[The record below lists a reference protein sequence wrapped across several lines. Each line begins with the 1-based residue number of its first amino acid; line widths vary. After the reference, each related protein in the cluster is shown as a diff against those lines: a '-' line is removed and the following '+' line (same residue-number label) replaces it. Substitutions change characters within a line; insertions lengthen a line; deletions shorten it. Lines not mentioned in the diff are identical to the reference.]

1 MQAKP
6 LSFPSLL
13 AILFAHLPRR
23 RVLAHWLPA
32 LALALAGLLGSSMAQ
47 ATIYTFNGSADV
59 YGCSR
64 AGTVYTCPYPAYLD
78 YDDGIIINNGVTVR
92 VTNNVSVQYGQSL
105 QMSGTA
111 KLIVTGYLN
120 ISAINPANLRVSGGT
135 IDVGGTMSVG
145 AIAQTMT
152 ANIIAGAVQLGTDRV
167 TINGTVASRGVVNM
181 SSYSRINAPAGST
194 AVSGTVISTG
204 AGVTITGNVVAT
216 SRFTLESGST
226 VDGSVTAP
234 VFDMRPASSKL
245 TGNVL
250 ATTSVTVGSGNS
262 IIGNVDT
269 GNLLLQASNATI
281 DGDASVNWATLE
293 WAGRVLGTIYCKNG
307 TGRNKCDCVTNNS
320 GYQINKTNGPSC
332 DNLQP
337 KGPHHFLITHDGVGD
352 TCVPEKITVLACAN
366 AACTAP
372 HYTAGVSGTLG
383 PFGTAFNIP
392 ANASTAVVD
401 ATRIA
406 SGSATLEIPSATPQP
421 QWADVCYNDVKR
433 TNSCAME
440 FIGGA
445 KLLLGPVGSHV
456 AGEKKSLAIK
466 AVKQSPDQSAC
477 VTAFGAATYDVQYR
491 CDYSKPKTGTV
502 PLMLNDSALACSVAA
517 GTIQTRSTT
526 FNGNGEA
533 SLPLVYA
540 DAGELDLSASVNTG
554 KGITANGSTSFVT
567 APMEFELVKPAG
579 PIRAGA
585 DFSVIVRA
593 RNANGV
599 VTKNFDTSALNGA
612 GASGHTAALDV
623 ACHAQ
628 TGEPGTLGTA
638 DITFRNGEASVT
650 TSWSEVGRIELQ
662 ASLTSFLGEGRN
674 VAGTTGGTPT
684 NCPGS
689 VGPFIPAYFQ
699 LSRADGRPSYYSGE
713 PIELKVSAM
722 GAGGAPTRNYAHA
735 LGLSEAVTLSVVKND
750 GAAFAQPAPGALAPV
765 AVAETDFINGVATVK
780 PAYTFTAYPSS
791 PMQIRLRATNGK
803 AGALEVVS
811 SAPASAEAE
820 AMPFIRSGRL
830 RVGSRVGNLK
840 TPLTIPVTAEY
851 WTGRSWLINDE
862 DDTTVIPTDAFSFT
876 PTPSTGMTLQT
887 SFTPDPFKLTK
898 GAAAITLQLSAGGP
912 GWFDIAPNLGSA
924 ATDNACLATPRP
936 AKPGAGLPWLRSM
949 ISTCTPAGRRDP
961 AGRATFGL
969 LPPEQRRLIHVREVF
984 N

>member
-1 MQAKP
+1 MSIP
-6 LSFPSLL
+6 SLLPSLL

-23 RVLAHWLPA
+23 RIFAHWLPA

-47 ATIYTFNGSADV
+47 ATIYTFNGSAAV
-59 YGCSR
+59 YGCSL
-64 AGTVYTCPYPAYLD
+64 AGKVYTCPYPAYLD

-111 KLIVTGYLN
+111 KLIVTGYLD

-204 AGVTITGNVVAT
+204 AGVTITGNVIAT

-226 VDGSVTAP
+226 VNGSVTAP

-281 DGDASVNWATLE
+281 TGDASVNWATLE

-445 KLLLGPVGSHV
+445 KLLLEVPDHLAGDPVKLKVRGV
-456 AGEKKSLAIK
+456 K
-466 AVKQSPDQSAC
+466 ANDTQTAC
-477 VTAFGAATYDVQYR
+477 VAAFSNVSYNLPYR
-491 CDYSKPKTGTV
+491 CSYSKPSTGAKGLT
-502 PLMLNDSALACSVAA
+502 LNGTALACTAS
-517 GTIQTRSTT
+517 GTLPSIQTDFGADGTRELT
-526 FNGNGEA
+526 
-533 SLPLVYA
+533 LVYP
-540 DAGELDLSASVNTG
+540 DAGEVNLSATLDTG
-554 KGITANGSTSFVT
+554 TGMIANGSTSFIV
-567 APMEFELVKPAG
+567 APKSFELVKPAA

-585 DFSVIVRA
+585 PFDVVVRA
-593 RNANGV
+593 KNAAGEI
-599 VTKNFDTSALNGA
+599 TANFDTARLNSAGGTSHA
-612 GASGHTAALDV
+612 AALDID
-623 ACHAQ
+623 CRAQ
-628 TGEPGTLGTA
+628 AGKDGLLTSQAFDFTNGAATA
-638 DITFRNGEASVT
+638 RLT
-650 TSWSEVGRIELQ
+650 WSEVGKLDLK
-662 ASLTSFLGEGRN
+662 ASVVNFLGSELDP
-674 VAGTTGGTPT
+674 AGSTDLAASGCSG
-684 NCPGS
+684 N
-689 VGPFIPAYFQ
+689 VGPFIPAYFK
-699 LSRADGRPSYYSGE
+699 LSRPDGRPSYYSEE
-713 PIELKVSAM
+713 PFELKVSAM
-722 GAGGAPTRNYAHA
+722 SAGGAVTENYTSA
-735 LGLSEAVTLSVVKND
+735 LGLSEAVTLSAVKND

-765 AVAETDFINGVATVK
+765 AVAEETFIDGVATVK
-780 PAYTFTAYPSS
+780 PAYTFTAYPNA
-791 PMQIRLRATNGK
+791 PLQIRLRASNGK

-811 SAPASAEAE
+811 SAPASAEAG

-862 DDTTVIPTDAFSFT
+862 DDTTVILPDAFSFT
-876 PTPSTGMTLQT
+876 PNPSTGMTLQT
-887 SFTPDPFKLTK
+887 SFAPDPFKLTK

-924 ATDNACLATPRP
+924 DTDNACLATPRP
-936 AKPGAGLPWLRSM
+936 KKAGAGLPWLRSM

-961 AGRATFGL
+961 AGRATFSL